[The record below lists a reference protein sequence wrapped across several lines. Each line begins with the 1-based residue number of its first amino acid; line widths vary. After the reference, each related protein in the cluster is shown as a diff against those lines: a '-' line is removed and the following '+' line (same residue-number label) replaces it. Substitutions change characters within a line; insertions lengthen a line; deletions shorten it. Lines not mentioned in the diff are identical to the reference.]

1 RPPKE
6 GKKRGPRKKTE
17 AKKQA
22 PAVPVASENGV
33 PAGSEAAVPVK
44 VYKKRGRKSK
54 AELLAMRLAQGLDA
68 ETPEPP
74 NRRNEEPE
82 TTPGGRPKRR
92 AAKVAMRYLHELAQ
106 EVEST
111 RQTSETPSTEP
122 RDAPVAKPEPDP
134 DPSAPPAPK
143 RRGRKRKKANSDS
156 DDASQDADFVVPE
169 AGSDTEGAEG
179 DEDNGLSEL
188 EDVIEEKP
196 QKTPGKRKHN
206 QFFGMASNG
215 LTNNMMIPVC
225 RITYI
230 TKEYREQW
238 HSPWEFPEWIPSMK
252 DWMILPQRLKL
263 ENFPQMPDWR
273 KSRLLFL
280 INPKLNETD
289 ILILILR
296 FQSLPPHPDRWDLTF
311 FVGGPVWSL
320 EWCPTPEGS
329 SACHYAAVYCSRGM
343 DDRHKIAEAF
353 TEPGLLQIW
362 RLGNLQ
368 NEICPEEKPSLAYG
382 ITVDQGCIWDMKF
395 CPSGAWEL
403 PRTKRKL
410 PQMARLG
417 LLAVAFSSGRI
428 AVYSLPH
435 PESLNAHRR
444 SQLKVSAVYIVQC
457 TAVLEVGSVHAGIS
471 LECGQCFCLAW
482 EPTKTHQRLV
492 AGFYDGGETKGT
504 VAVWSLVTKS
514 LLLRVRQAGSAMKL
528 YPFHCFT
535 AHDHAVRTIAWC
547 KANSNFLATAG
558 YDRKVKFWDLRRW
571 YEPLNIFKRSLHTEL
586 TWVLPWCGV
595 LTGQETCFSAYGL
608 NGIHYVDSG
617 YLGFRPYFLVPRGG
631 TVWWSIS
638 SSDWLNTCV
647 SGDAAGEV
655 IAVVLPNLME
665 NPVNLKRSSERRFP
679 V

>member
-1 RPPKE
+1 
-6 GKKRGPRKKTE
+6 
-17 AKKQA
+17 
-22 PAVPVASENGV
+22 
-33 PAGSEAAVPVK
+33 
-44 VYKKRGRKSK
+44 
-54 AELLAMRLAQGLDA
+54 
-68 ETPEPP
+68 
-74 NRRNEEPE
+74 
-82 TTPGGRPKRR
+82 
-92 AAKVAMRYLHELAQ
+92 
-106 EVEST
+106 
-111 RQTSETPSTEP
+111 
-122 RDAPVAKPEPDP
+122 
-134 DPSAPPAPK
+134 
-143 RRGRKRKKANSDS
+143 
-156 DDASQDADFVVPE
+156 
-169 AGSDTEGAEG
+169 
-179 DEDNGLSEL
+179 
-188 EDVIEEKP
+188 
-196 QKTPGKRKHN
+196 
-206 QFFGMASNG
+206 MASNG

-252 DWMILPQRLKL
+252 DWMILPQSEIGKYL
-263 ENFPQMPDWR
+263 PQEV
-273 KSRLLFL
+273 KSAPFQIRREGAREDDTLYR
-280 INPKLNETD
+280 IG
-289 ILILILR
+289 R

-444 SQLKVSAVYIVQC
+444 SQLKGSPGQSDHTICKVQC

-492 AGFYDGGETKGT
+492 AGFYDGT

-631 TVWWSIS
+631 TVWSIS

-679 V
+679 IYKIDLVQYPPVSASTSPASGERSEAGQEESEAPAAGANCKPTMYNEMLNKYYLLFEDTNLKTFKNFKSRKLIRRLHTMDTKSYILPDRMPLDSIYRTRFSPNLDNSGWILSAGHSGIVRAHCIRALNNQVSRKLVKESQAQFNAMYLPEEEEEEAAMGTGDDSSYLNTSHSVDTSVQTE